1 MFCEQ
6 RRVRTSSVHALGIY
20 RSTKASARSPSCNIN
35 VAGTR
40 LDGFPS
46 NGPSN
51 TTKLPSR
58 RGSPLPS
65 TETLAL
71 LASLLVYSEGGRE
84 GAGCV
89 WVSTCQR
96 QLMFLRRPRHV
107 LNASSTRIDPLAID
121 CATPRNQRNPTPSE
135 PLRHTPTLWENHLP
149 RSRSDLGAETTERVL
164 GARPCSLV
172 LVLTRITCLAAS
184 CSVRGRM
191 RGNQAHGR

>member
-1 MFCEQ
+1 MFCER
-6 RRVRTSSVHALGIY
+6 RRVRTSSVHALGSC
-20 RSTKASARSPSCNIN
+20 RSTKASARSPSLNIN

-51 TTKLPSR
+51 TTKLPS
-58 RGSPLPS
+58 PKP
-65 TETLAL
+65 LAL

-107 LNASSTRIDPLAID
+107 LNNASSTRIDPLAID
-121 CATPRNQRNPTPSE
+121 CATPRDQRDPTPSE
-135 PLRHTPTLWENHLP
+135 PMRHVRTMWENHLP
-149 RSRSDLGAETTERVL
+149 RSRSDLGAETGQSASGVRV
-164 GARPCSLV
+164 R
-172 LVLTRITCLAAS
+172 
-184 CSVRGRM
+184 VRWYWS
-191 RGNQAHGR
+191 